1 MNVENRNHVRK
12 SIRKLNLSGIITT
25 DQFEML
31 EAEETYYKN
40 LYSLKQLNIDC
51 QESSQFFDNTDIPKL
66 TEDLRK
72 LCEGK
77 MSIEEFSEVLKT
89 FEDNEVSGNDGLSA
103 DSV

>member
-1 MNVENRNHVRK
+1 
-12 SIRKLNLSGIITT
+12 
-25 DQFEML
+25 ML

-51 QESSQFFDNTDIPKL
+51 QESSQFFDNADIPKL

-77 MSIEEFSEVLKT
+77 MSIDEFSEVLKT